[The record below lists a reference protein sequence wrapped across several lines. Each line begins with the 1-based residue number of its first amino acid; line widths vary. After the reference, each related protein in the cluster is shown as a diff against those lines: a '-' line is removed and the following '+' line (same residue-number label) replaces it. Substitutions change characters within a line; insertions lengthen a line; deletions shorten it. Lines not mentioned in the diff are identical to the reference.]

1 MSEPSPNVIEESS
14 ENTIREIDFKRDE
27 PCPESL
33 KCDYCDFIGKTEGGL
48 KTHMR
53 FKHTRIM
60 NQQNWKHCTFCNF
73 NCKTESE
80 MKTHV
85 SEYGATHSQKNN
97 KNNGLQ
103 LNNEIR
109 KLTNNGY
116 ILFAC
121 ESGQAQMTYFE
132 QQQQK
137 SFSYNC

>member
-1 MSEPSPNVIEESS
+1 
-14 ENTIREIDFKRDE
+14 
-27 PCPESL
+27 
-33 KCDYCDFIGKTEGGL
+33 
-48 KTHMR
+48 
-53 FKHTRIM
+53 M

-85 SEYGATHSQKNN
+85 SEYGATHSQKNK

-103 LNNEIR
+103 LNNEIK

-121 ESGQAQMTYFE
+121 ESGQARMTYFE
-132 QQQQK
+132 QQQQQK